1 MLDTT
6 VAVKENGERVF
17 ERNTGVLWYLDAF
30 IHPNCIISEERISTH
45 TITCK
50 FLYVITYSESSV
62 SCIGISLIYI
72 IRILRLV
79 EDNLTVLTIPFD

>member
-45 TITCK
+45 AITCE
-50 FLYVITYSESSV
+50 FLNVITYSESSV
-62 SCIGISLIYI
+62 PSITIRLVYI
-72 IRILRLV
+72 IRIL
-79 EDNLTVLTIPFD
+79 